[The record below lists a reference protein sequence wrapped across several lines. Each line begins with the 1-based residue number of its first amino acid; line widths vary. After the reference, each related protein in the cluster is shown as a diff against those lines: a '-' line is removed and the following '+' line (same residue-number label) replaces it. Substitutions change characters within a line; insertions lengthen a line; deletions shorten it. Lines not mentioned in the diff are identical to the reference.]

1 MILSAVPGKS
11 GLDRQTGKKRSYK
24 GFVFSFSNPKKAT
37 DESDFAKK
45 KEILIRVFDE
55 GSIVSG
61 LDKQTMHKIATIDQ
75 RMFAVY
81 SKMFWFII
89 KSECFLKDQNRE
101 RIFPVI
107 PALFKGRR
115 VRPKCTQRKT
125 VFPKNNGEKSKPF
138 KRLLKLLPN
147 WVYLRMIKVGIKYM
161 TFYSWK
167 LSIVLKYSANSNW
180 KGSSFIYRRVSIFRV
195 AVIRFEIYPNQV
207 F

>member
-1 MILSAVPGKS
+1 
-11 GLDRQTGKKRSYK
+11 
-24 GFVFSFSNPKKAT
+24 
-37 DESDFAKK
+37 
-45 KEILIRVFDE
+45 
-55 GSIVSG
+55 
-61 LDKQTMHKIATIDQ
+61 MHKIATTDQ

-81 SKMFWFII
+81 SKMFWFNI

-147 WVYLRMIKVGIKYM
+147 WVYLRMIKVGIKYISL
-161 TFYSWK
+161 FVKAEYCFEIQW
-167 LSIVLKYSANSNW
+167 NSNC

-195 AVIRFEIYPNQV
+195 AVIRFAIYPNQIFRDYV
-207 F
+207 GIKTDAEYNVIAFYCDN